1 MTAASL
7 ERSIGPKYTLA
18 GIAASVVAWVVYL
31 FLVSPNLIV
40 VPMSFGNRQAFEFP
54 PKSLSFFL
62 YEKFFTDAHWVSA
75 TLLSFRVA
83 IGATCLALLLG
94 VPAAYSLVRGS
105 YPGKRIITGFL
116 LSPILVPVVVIAL
129 GLYFHFAAIG
139 IVGTE
144 GGLILAHTAYTM
156 PFVIVTCIAG
166 LRHVDP
172 TLEVVATIMGA
183 GRLLTFWRVTLPL
196 LRPAMLVGGLFA
208 FLMSFDEV
216 VIAFFIV
223 HATTFTLPVKMYSS
237 IQFDLSP
244 VLAAVSSLLT
254 LLSLGVCLAG
264 AYLQRK

>member
-1 MTAASL
+1 MTAVAL
-7 ERSIGPKYTLA
+7 ERPIGRRYTLA
-18 GIAASVVAWVVYL
+18 GIGASVFAWAVYL
-31 FLVSPNLIV
+31 FLVSPNFVV
-40 VPMSFGNRQAFEFP
+40 VPMSFGDKHAFEFP
-54 PKSLSFFL
+54 PKSVSLFL
-62 YEKFFTDAHWVSA
+62 YQKFFTDAHWVGA
-75 TLLSFRVA
+75 TFLSFRVA
-83 IGATCLALLLG
+83 VGATCLALLLG

-105 YPGKRIITGFL
+105 YPGKRVITAFL

-129 GLYFHFAAIG
+129 GLYFHFSTLK

-144 GGLILAHTAYTM
+144 LGLVLAHTAYTM
-156 PFVIVTCIAG
+156 PFVIVTCMAG

-172 TLEVVATIMGA
+172 NLESVATIMGA
-183 GRLLTFWRVTLPL
+183 GRLLTFWKVTLPL

-237 IQFDLSP
+237 IQQDLSP

-254 LLSLGVCLAG
+254 VMSLAVCLAG